1 MAGASEVSPL
11 DCEMSLK
18 TVRLEKEYEKAI
30 ADSARLLDTERDR
43 VRRMEY
49 LLLQFER
56 DSLQSKLDQANDR
69 IHGLTLAESEAR
81 LQLEEAFQEIDSL
94 DQSVQASSSEIQ
106 RLTQELSALNNTST
120 SYGMLQTEK
129 IQLSR
134 ELSNTKSKLERLQAQ
149 NTSHQATVA
158 EKQAMERQ
166 LNAVELQ
173 LENEKNSHERTR
185 VKISEQA
192 TQITSLSTKIEEL
205 QNELARGQRENKHR
219 ERDDQQQN
227 AGWEKER
234 SVLEGKIET
243 LRKQLRSTKDKL
255 QEAQH
260 DLQRRRSNARSNE
273 VDDGEAGSRRV
284 PLQRPGP
291 SAESHGVGMIIAT
304 PGAVRV
310 QEKPKRQSALPG
322 DKSAFSIT
330 PFLNRTGPAPR
341 DTPISSDMDED
352 EVKQAIKQSRAALR
366 KPSVVD
372 ESKNRDSSPGEQ
384 LPAKA
389 QSTTAK
395 SRARTAKP
403 ATSKVARELNQPA
416 SRPTSKVSLDAPEEP
431 SNDPPPEQGQAKTKR
446 RKLGAQR
453 ERSLFED
460 EDDEDILGLRKP
472 RKLALGGG
480 RQSVLAAPLSTS
492 SGGDIL
498 ARGGGF
504 GAARAFSPLKRD
516 RMR

>member
-11 DCEMSLK
+11 D

-56 DSLQSKLDQANDR
+56 DALQAKLDQANDR
-69 IHGLTLAESEAR
+69 IHGLTQAESEAR
-81 LQLEEAFQEIDSL
+81 LQLDEAFQEIDHL

-106 RLTQELSALNNTST
+106 RLTEELSTRNNTST
-120 SYGMLQTEK
+120 GYSTLQTEK
-129 IQLSR
+129 MQLSR
-134 ELSNTKSKLERLQAQ
+134 ELSNTKSKLERLQTQ

-166 LNAVELQ
+166 LNSVELQ
-173 LENEKNSHERTR
+173 LENEKNSHERAR
-185 VKISEQA
+185 AKSSEQA
-192 TQITSLSTKIEEL
+192 TQITSLSSKIEEL
-205 QNELARGQRENKHR
+205 QNELVREQRANKQR

-227 AGWEKER
+227 GGWEKER

-255 QEAQH
+255 HEAQQ
-260 DLQRRRSNARSNE
+260 DLLQRHIIARGNE
-273 VDDGEAGSRRV
+273 VEGAEAGSRRV

-291 SAESHGVGMIIAT
+291 SAESHGVGMTIAT

-341 DTPISSDMDED
+341 DTPISSDVDED
-352 EVKQAIKQSRAALR
+352 EVKQARKESRAAMR
-366 KPSVVD
+366 KPSAVD
-372 ESKNRDSSPGEQ
+372 EPNDGNSSPGEQ
-384 LPAKA
+384 PPPKAKLA
-389 QSTTAK
+389 AAK
-395 SRARTAKP
+395 PRARAAKP
-403 ATSKVARELNQPA
+403 GTSKGAHDSNQPA
-416 SRPTSKVSLDAPEEP
+416 SRPTSKVPLKAPEEP
-431 SNDPPPEQGQAKTKR
+431 LNDPPPEQGQAKTKR

-460 EDDEDILGLRKP
+460 EDEDDILGLRKP

>member
-1 MAGASEVSPL
+1 
-11 DCEMSLK
+11 
-18 TVRLEKEYEKAI
+18 
-30 ADSARLLDTERDR
+30 
-43 VRRMEY
+43 MEH

-56 DSLQSKLDQANDR
+56 DALQLKLDQANDR

-94 DQSVQASSSEIQ
+94 DQSVQASSGEIQ
-106 RLTQELSALNNTST
+106 RLRVSCCPIMRVVVYRHANYLIYEQEELSALNNTST
-120 SYGMLQTEK
+120 SYSTLQTEK

-134 ELSNTKSKLERLQAQ
+134 ELSNTKLKLERLQAQ

-173 LENEKNSHERTR
+173 LENERNSHERTR
-185 VKISEQA
+185 VKVSEQA
-192 TQITSLSTKIEEL
+192 TQITSLSAKIEEL
-205 QNELARGQRENKHR
+205 QNELVRGQRENKQR

-227 AGWEKER
+227 VGWEKER

-260 DLQRRRSNARSNE
+260 DLQQRRSNARSNE

-310 QEKPKRQSALPG
+310 QEKSKRQSALPG

-352 EVKQAIKQSRAALR
+352 EVKHAIKQNRAAQR

-372 ESKNRDSSPGEQ
+372 ESNNRDSSPAEQ

-389 QSTTAK
+389 KSTTAK

-403 ATSKVARELNQPA
+403 ATSKVARESNQPA
-416 SRPTSKVSLDAPEEP
+416 SRPISKVPLEATEEP
-431 SNDPPPEQGQAKTKR
+431 LNDPPPEQGQTKTKR

-460 EDDEDILGLRKP
+460 EDEEDILGLRKP

-504 GAARAFSPLKRD
+504 GAAKAFSPLKRD